1 MAEERFLSRW
11 ARRKNAAQAGVAED
25 REEAEASRAAIAPRD
40 ADNGPPTDTM
50 PEEGPEPD
58 EEAEANRQAAEAV
71 DLETIGVD
79 TDMSVFF
86 RKGVPGALKT
96 AAMRQLWR
104 SDPVFACIDG
114 LNDYDTDFTGAGE
127 AAREVITRWQVGK
140 GFSGLDAESPG
151 EGGEAVDGTDDNAL
165 TLEGTEATASI
176 ASEPVTPLEAPGE
189 DVSDAEADVEAD
201 GPLSGKAGEIP
212 SSQGAVLEEVPLEQ
226 PRRVSLRSRFV
237 LEDWPSDRGEDGNG

>member
-11 ARRKNAAQAGVAED
+11 ARRKNAAQAGIAED
-25 REEAEASRAAIAPRD
+25 GEEAEASRAALAPLD
-40 ADNGPPTDTM
+40 ADNAPPTDTM

-71 DLETIGVD
+71 DLETIGVN

-127 AAREVITRWQVGK
+127 AARAVITRWQVGK
-140 GFSGLDAESPG
+140 GFSGLDAETPG
-151 EGGEAVDGTDDNAL
+151 EGGEDVEGVDDKAL
-165 TLEGTEATASI
+165 ALEGTEAASI
-176 ASEPVTPLEAPGE
+176 ANQSMTPLEGAGE
-189 DVSDAEADVEAD
+189 DASDAEAEIETD
-201 GPLSGKAGEIP
+201 GTLSGKAGEIP

-237 LEDWPSDRGEDGNG
+237 LEDWPSDRGEDGKG